1 MNYAPHH
8 YQQYATEW
16 MIEKKQA
23 GLFLDMGMGKTVCT
37 LTAIAAL
44 LYDYFDIQSV
54 LIIAP
59 IRVAESTWHA
69 EVEKWDHLKGLRVA
83 KVLGPE
89 KERRAALS
97 TPADIYLINRENVSW
112 LVNHYQKNWPFD
124 MVVIDELSSFK
135 SHKAARFKQ
144 LRKVRPLMKRIVG
157 LTGTPSPNGL
167 MDLWAQVYLLDG
179 GERLGKT
186 MTGYRERY
194 FHPDKRN
201 QAIIYSWKPKPDAED
216 AIYEKLSDL
225 CISMKAEDYLE
236 LPDKIIN
243 RIPVNLDKTTKATY
257 DRLER
262 DLLLPL
268 KESDVVAST
277 AAVLSNKLLQL
288 AGGAVYDEEGD
299 VQVIHDAKL
308 KALEDIIEAANG
320 KPVLIFYAYQH
331 EADRIKAK
339 WKQVRMLE
347 TPEDVEGWNRG
358 EIPLLLAHPASTG
371 HGLNLQAG
379 GHLIVWF
386 GLTWSLELYSQA
398 NARLYRQGQEHPV
411 FIHHL
416 IAEGTV
422 DEDVMKAL
430 ENKEVGQEALLQAM
444 KARIERQP

>member
-1 MNYAPHH
+1 MNYTPHS

-37 LTAIAAL
+37 LTAIVAL
-44 LYDYFDIQSV
+44 LYDYFDVQRV

-59 IRVAESTWHA
+59 LRVAESTWHA

-83 KVLGPE
+83 KVLGSE

-135 SHKAARFKQ
+135 SHKATRFKQ

-186 MTGYRERY
+186 VTGYRERY

-201 QAIIYSWKPKPDAED
+201 QSIIYSWKPKPDAEE

-236 LPDKIIN
+236 LPDKISN
-243 RIPVNLDKTTKATY
+243 RIPVKLDKTAKATY

-299 VQVIHDAKL
+299 VQVIHDAKM
-308 KALEDIIEAANG
+308 KALEEIIEAANG
-320 KPVLIFYAYQH
+320 KPVLILYAYQH

-347 TPEDVEGWNRG
+347 TPGDVEAWNRG

-386 GLTWSLELYSQA
+386 GMTWSLELYSQA
-398 NARLYRQGQEHPV
+398 NARLYRQGQEQPV
-411 FIHHL
+411 VIHHL
-416 IAEGTV
+416 ITEGTV

-444 KARIERQP
+444 KARIERQI